1 MIQQNSKKI
10 HTSNFITNRRLTFR
24 YFQFCT
30 NSLKLSHGMLNIEIQ
45 YWNSPIPHVEIVK
58 DKSLMNVK
66 TQKLLPI
73 FAFKKWYFVTIIV
86 LTYCEKKL
94 F

>member
-45 YWNSPIPHVEIVK
+45 YWNSPIELHVFPHIEIVK
-58 DKSLMNVK
+58 AKYLINVK
-66 TQKLLPI
+66 TQKLSPI
-73 FAFKKWYFVTIIV
+73 FVVKEWYFVA
-86 LTYCEKKL
+86 
-94 F
+94 